1 MTAEQGGLGSNP
13 DRIYFQQIY
22 AIFNTSYPFG
32 PQALHGLAAIMTTTT
47 TTLPSPVAPAER
59 MLILDV
65 IRGFAL
71 FGILMMNIEYFQ
83 RPLQALML
91 GFNSEQSGLDYA
103 VAWLSFTFVQ
113 GKFYT
118 LFSLLFGLGFIVF
131 IDRARQKGAAAPSL
145 FRRRLWVLLAIG
157 VVHLLL
163 IWGGD
168 ILHFY
173 AVVGFLLLFFVNAS
187 VKRLCIWA
195 AVLLLTP
202 ILLIWLGTFALEMA
216 MQVPEEAA
224 KLKAG
229 FAADKEKLL
238 ADIARGDLLY
248 ASGGYWQVVQWRVY
262 EFQALYLSPALLLF
276 VPMILGIFLLGAAL
290 GRSGLLQTPEQHKV
304 FFWRLMW
311 LGYSIGLPLTLI
323 WGIYGTEVEMVSPS
337 IRNALLMTCQNL
349 SNVALCLAYM
359 ATLVHLYLHKG
370 HFIRLLAPAGRMALT
385 NYLLHSVV
393 FTLLFYGYGLGLYG
407 DFGRAATTLMALLLY
422 GLQLWL
428 SHWWLQRYR
437 SGPMEWLWRTLT
449 YGHRQPF
456 RIQPLLSS

>member
-1 MTAEQGGLGSNP
+1 
-13 DRIYFQQIY
+13 
-22 AIFNTSYPFG
+22 
-32 PQALHGLAAIMTTTT
+32 MTTPTT
-47 TTLPSPVAPAER
+47 ALSGPVAPAER
-59 MLILDV
+59 MVILDA

-71 FGILMMNIEYFQ
+71 FGILMMNMEYFQ
-83 RPLQALML
+83 RPIQALML

-131 IDRARQKGAAAPSL
+131 IDRARQKGGPAYAL

-157 VVHLLL
+157 VVHLLF
-163 IWGGD
+163 IWSGD

-173 AVVGFLLLFFVNAS
+173 ALVGFLLLFFVHAS

-195 AVLLLTP
+195 GVLLLTP
-202 ILLIWLGTFALEMA
+202 ILLIWLGSLAIEMA

-224 KLKAG
+224 KLEAG

-238 ADIARGDLLY
+238 ADIARGHQLY
-248 ASGGYWQVVQWRVY
+248 ASGGYWQLVQWRLY
-262 EFQALYLSPALLLF
+262 EFQAMYISPALLLF
-276 VPMILGIFLLGAAL
+276 VPMILGIFLLGAAF
-290 GRSGLLQTPEQHKV
+290 GRSGVFTDLQQHKS

-311 LGYSIGLPLTLI
+311 LGYGIGLPLTLI
-323 WGIYGTEVEMVSPS
+323 WGIYGTDVEVISPS
-337 IRNALLMTCQNL
+337 IRNAFLMTCQNL
-349 SNVALCLAYM
+349 SNLALCLAYL
-359 ATLVHLYLHKG
+359 ATLVHLYLYKSRL
-370 HFIRLLAPAGRMALT
+370 IRVLAPAGRMALS
-385 NYLLHSVV
+385 NYLLHSLV

-422 GLQLWL
+422 GFQLWF

-449 YGHRQPF
+449 YGNRQPL
-456 RIQPLLSS
+456 RN